1 MEKEYIYKPD
11 IFKRGIKLK
20 KYIKEIQEFGLT
32 IVFTN
37 GVFDII
43 HRGHIE
49 YLNEAKSMGDIL
61 IVGLNSDSS
70 VKRIKGK
77 GRPVNKEKDRAIV
90 LANIKAV
97 DAVVIFEEDT
107 PYKLIKEVKPHILV
121 KGGDW
126 KPENIVGADI
136 VIANDGKVRSLKF
149 VGSYSTTNI
158 IKKIAET

>member
-1 MEKEYIYKPD
+1 M
-11 IFKRGIKLK
+11 FKRGTRLK
-20 KYIKEIQEFGLT
+20 KYVKEIHDFGLT

-43 HRGHIE
+43 HRGHVE
-49 YLNEAKSMGDIL
+49 YLNEAKSLGDIL

-70 VKRIKGK
+70 VKRIKGNS
-77 GRPVNKEKDRAIV
+77 RPVNKENDRAFV
-90 LANIKAV
+90 LANLRAV
-97 DAVVIFEEDT
+97 DAVAIFEDDT
-107 PYKLIKEVKPHILV
+107 PYKLIKDIKPQVLV

-136 VIANDGKVRSLKF
+136 VLANNGKVKSLKF
-149 VGSYSTTNI
+149 VDSYSTTNI